1 LGTFVL
7 SPLFLNEIKKTI
19 MAFVPD
25 FVAIQPFGTPN
36 LIEITDLSTGSD
48 SRIVTR
54 RIYVRKAD
62 GSAIVDG
69 EIWDYPDM
77 AISLDVLT
85 KDIACE
91 VTVEWLDGTP
101 TPTYDPI
108 VLYNK
113 VIMYG
118 FTEYSEMFDY
128 GLTQMLTANP
138 LLINDNDYFPHKSDL
153 RTSIDSG
160 NQAIIYAQDLFAAQ
174 QCYDRATNL
183 RLNSQYYFNIN
194 S

>member
-1 LGTFVL
+1 M
-7 SPLFLNEIKKTI
+7 S
-19 MAFVPD
+19 FVPD

-36 LIEITDLSTGSD
+36 LIEITDTSTGSD
-48 SRIVTR
+48 SNIVTR
-54 RIYVRKAD
+54 RVFITKAD

-69 EIWDYPDM
+69 IEWNYPDM
-77 AISLDVLT
+77 AITLDVLT
-85 KDIACE
+85 KDTACE
-91 VTVEWLDGTP
+91 VIVEWLDDYPSP
-101 TPTYDPI
+101 TVDPI
-108 VLYNK
+108 ILYTK
-113 VIMYG
+113 IIMYG
-118 FTEYSEMFDY
+118 FTEYNEMFDY

-183 RLNSQYYFNIN
+183 RLSSQYYFNIN

>member
-1 LGTFVL
+1 
-7 SPLFLNEIKKTI
+7 
-19 MAFVPD
+19 MAFVPN

-36 LIEITDLSTGSD
+36 LIEITDTSTGSD
-48 SRIVTR
+48 SNIVTR
-54 RIYVRKAD
+54 RIYIRKAD
-62 GSAIVDG
+62 GTAIVDG
-69 EIWDYPDM
+69 AVWDYPDM
-77 AISLDVLT
+77 SISLDVLT
-85 KDIACE
+85 KDTACE
-91 VTVEWLDGTP
+91 ITVEWLDAIPSSTV
-101 TPTYDPI
+101 DPI

-128 GLTQMLTANP
+128 GLTQMMTANP
-138 LLINDNDYFPHKSDL
+138 LLINDNDFFPHKSDL

-160 NQAIIYAQDLFAAQ
+160 NQAIIYAQDLYAAQ

-183 RLNSQYYFNIN
+183 RLSSQYYFNIN

>member
-1 LGTFVL
+1 
-7 SPLFLNEIKKTI
+7 

-48 SRIVTR
+48 FRIVTR
-54 RIYVRKAD
+54 RIYIRKAD
-62 GSAIVDG
+62 GSYLINGD
-69 EIWDYPDM
+69 IWDYPDM
-77 AISLDVLT
+77 AITLDVLT
-85 KDIACE
+85 KDTACE
-91 VTVEWLDGTP
+91 ITIEWLNGYP
-101 TPTYDPI
+101 SVGIIPL
-108 VLYNK
+108 VLYSK
-113 VIMYG
+113 VILYG

-138 LLINDNDYFPHKSDL
+138 LLINDNDFFPHKSDL
-153 RTSIDSG
+153 RTSVDSG
-160 NQAIIYAQDLFAAQ
+160 NQAITYAQDLYAAQ

-183 RLNSQYYFNIN
+183 RLSSQYYFNIN

>member
-1 LGTFVL
+1 
-7 SPLFLNEIKKTI
+7 

-25 FVAIQPFGTPN
+25 FVAIQPFGSPN

-54 RIYVRKAD
+54 RIYIKKAD
-62 GSAIVDG
+62 GSYLADG
-69 EIWDYPDM
+69 IEWDYPEM

-85 KDIACE
+85 KDTACE
-91 VTVEWLDGTP
+91 ITVEWLDDYPVPGV
-101 TPTYDPI
+101 DPL
-108 VLYNK
+108 VLYDK
-113 VIMYG
+113 IILYG

-128 GLTQMLTANP
+128 QLTQMLTANP
-138 LLINDNDYFPHKSDL
+138 LLINDNDYFPNKMNL
-153 RTSIDSG
+153 RVSIDSG
-160 NQAIIYAQDLFAAQ
+160 NQAIIYAQDLYAAQ

>member
-1 LGTFVL
+1 
-7 SPLFLNEIKKTI
+7 

-25 FVAIQPFGTPN
+25 FVAIQPFGSPN
-36 LIEITDLSTGSD
+36 LIEITDLSSGSD

-54 RIYVRKAD
+54 RIYVKKAD
-62 GSAIVDG
+62 GSYLVDAT
-69 EIWDYPDM
+69 IWDYPNM

-85 KDIACE
+85 KDTACE
-91 VTVEWLDGTP
+91 ITVEWLDGIP

-108 VLYNK
+108 VLYDK
-113 VIMYG
+113 IILYG

-128 GLTQMLTANP
+128 QLTQMLTANP
-138 LLINDNDYFPHKSDL
+138 LLINDNDYFPNKMDL
-153 RTSIDSG
+153 RVSIDSG
-160 NQAIIYAQDLFAAQ
+160 NQAIIYAQDLYAAQ

>member
-1 LGTFVL
+1 
-7 SPLFLNEIKKTI
+7 

-36 LIEITDLSTGSD
+36 LIEITDTSTGSD

-54 RIYVRKAD
+54 RIYIRKAD
-62 GSAIVDG
+62 GSYIVEEG
-69 EIWDYPDM
+69 NTENYTEWDYPDM
-77 AISLDVLT
+77 AITLDVFT

-91 VTVEWLDGTP
+91 VTVEWLDDYPSP
-101 TPTYDPI
+101 TVDPI

-113 VIMYG
+113 IIMYG

-183 RLNSQYYFNIN
+183 RLSSQYYFNIN

>member
-1 LGTFVL
+1 M
-7 SPLFLNEIKKTI
+7 S
-19 MAFVPD
+19 FVPD

-36 LIEITDLSTGSD
+36 LIEFTDLSTGSD
-48 SRIVTR
+48 SNIVTR
-54 RIYVRKAD
+54 RIYIRKAD
-62 GSAIVDG
+62 GSYIVEEG
-69 EIWDYPDM
+69 NTENYTEWDYPNM
-77 AISLDVLT
+77 AITLDVLT
-85 KDIACE
+85 KDTACE
-91 VTVEWLDGTP
+91 VTVEWLDNYPSP
-101 TPTYDPI
+101 TVDPL

-183 RLNSQYYFNIN
+183 RLSSQYYFNIN

>member
-1 LGTFVL
+1 
-7 SPLFLNEIKKTI
+7 
-19 MAFVPD
+19 MAFIPE

-36 LIEITDLSTGSD
+36 LIEITDLSTGSN
-48 SRIVTR
+48 SNIVTR
-54 RIYVRKAD
+54 RIYIAKAD
-62 GSAIVDG
+62 GTKIVDG
-69 EIWDYPDM
+69 TIWDYPDM
-77 AISLDVLT
+77 SITLDILT

-91 VTVEWLDGTP
+91 ITIEWLDGVP

-128 GLTQMLTANP
+128 GLTQMMTANP
-138 LLINDNDYFPHKSDL
+138 LLINDNDFFPHKSDL

-160 NQAIIYAQDLFAAQ
+160 NQAIIYAQDLYAAQ

-183 RLNSQYYFNIN
+183 RLSSQYYFNIN